1 MAVQADDSLLFPGQN
16 EEDEDEAL
24 YERILL
30 QATQKIINARSP
42 MPDSKQIRPQP
53 GFCIKTR
60 SPQGKV
66 FINVCR
72 SPSIPPPADLTE
84 QELLCVIEDDQTAF
98 RVPMSLG
105 EPHAELDKSGQGC
118 TAYDVAI
125 NSDFYEKLR
134 TNDFFLEFFVTVAL
148 EGLSSKYGVELS
160 SEWRLLKHRPFLG
173 SISEQNIRTHSRPGI
188 QELASPEAPALT
200 LWLEP
205 PHLMKAEIALPKLD
219 SARSLTLSLGEDRLV
234 LAGVDS
240 PYRLDVFVPHN
251 VVQEQSRAA
260 FNRESKI
267 LTVTMPLQT
276 PCR

>member
-1 MAVQADDSLLFPGQN
+1 MAGKADDSLLFSGQS
-16 EEDEDEAL
+16 EEDEDQAL

-30 QATQKIINARSP
+30 QATQKIFNARSP

-98 RVPMSLG
+98 RIPMSLG

-173 SISEQNIRTHSRPGI
+173 SISEQSIRTQNRPGI

-205 PHLMKAEIALPKLD
+205 PSLMTAEIALPKLD
-219 SARSLTLSLGEDRLV
+219 SARSLALSLGEDRLV
-234 LAGVDS
+234 LAGADS
-240 PYRLDVFVPHN
+240 PYRLDVYVPHN
-251 VVQEQSRAA
+251 VVQERSRAA
-260 FNRESKI
+260 FNRDSKI

>member
-148 EGLSSKYGVELS
+148 EGLSSKVA
-160 SEWRLLKHRPFLG
+160 P
-173 SISEQNIRTHSRPGI
+173 
-188 QELASPEAPALT
+188 PET
-200 LWLEP
+200 S
-205 PHLMKAEIALPKLD
+205 ALPRLHLGAKHPDPQPAGDPGAGKPRSSGSDPVAGAAPSHEGRDRSAQTGLRSLPD
-219 SARSLTLSLGEDRLV
+219 PEPGRGSARVGRRRLPLPARRV
-234 LAGVDS
+234 
-240 PYRLDVFVPHN
+240 
-251 VVQEQSRAA
+251 RA
-260 FNRESKI
+260 S
-267 LTVTMPLQT
+267 
-276 PCR
+276 